1 MPADLQAMV
10 DSVHRT
16 PANNT
21 KKLVA
26 ALAPLEQYGLD
37 PTQQAVVGF
46 GRFPVAGPAN
56 WSDDWW
62 FPRFG
67 PGWRL
72 HQGLD
77 IFAAY
82 GTPVRAPVDGTVR
95 IHDGG
100 LGGLSVYVT
109 QPDRT
114 YWYMAHLSGVAAGLA
129 EGAVVKTGQVVGYV
143 GTSGNA
149 RGGAAHLHFEVHPR
163 GGPAIPPKPVVD
175 KFVNDA
181 LGLVPQLL
189 DIYARSRGQAPAAA
203 AAAAVVAPE
212 PAIDTLSPRQ
222 AVLWA
227 TAANPTGGTIR
238 LVEQDARLAAS
249 KIDWVAVQQRVAEEQ
264 EADRAA
270 WFLLRPLI
278 PEALARLMEYG

>member
-1 MPADLQAMV
+1 MPAELQAMV
-10 DSVHRT
+10 DSVRRT

-26 ALAPLEQYGLD
+26 ALEPLGQYGLD
-37 PTQQAVVGF
+37 PTQRAIVGF
-46 GRFPVAGPAN
+46 GRFPVAGPTN

-62 FPRFG
+62 YPRFG

-77 IFAAY
+77 MFAAY

-114 YWYMAHLSGVAAGLA
+114 YWYMAHLSGVAEGLA
-129 EGAVVKTGQVVGYV
+129 EGATVRTGQVVGYV
-143 GTSGNA
+143 GDSGNA
-149 RGGAAHLHFEVHPR
+149 RGGAPHLHFEIHPR

-175 KFVNDA
+175 KFVVDA
-181 LGLVPQLL
+181 LGLVPRLLQL
-189 DIYARSRGQAPAAA
+189 YAQSPQQGPPADAPVLA
-203 AAAAVVAPE
+203 APE
-212 PAIDTLSPRQ
+212 PVIDTLSPRQ

-227 TAANPTGGTIR
+227 AAANPAGGTIR
-238 LVEQDARLAAS
+238 LIEEDARLAAS
-249 KIDWVAVQQRVAEEQ
+249 QIDWAALER
-264 EADRAA
+264 RAA
-270 WFLLRPLI
+270 REQAAERSAWALLRPLTH
-278 PEALARLMEYG
+278 PALARLLEP